1 MVKIRTFKAVRPK
14 KEYAKEIA
22 SLPYDVY
29 SEEEAREIINKNPKS
44 FLAVDLPIATTDEN
58 CKKISQELNKIA
70 LKNFNKMKDLG
81 YFYKEDRGKLYI
93 YQLTMKGKS
102 QNGLICTTS
111 IDEYLEGIIKKHEY
125 TRKEK
130 EEDRINHVD
139 TLDANTGPIF
149 LTYKSNEE
157 IKKIIERQIQKKPEV
172 EFTSED
178 QVSHKIWTIDDE
190 KTIDQIIFEF
200 GKIDNLYIADGHHR
214 AASAVKVG
222 LKRRSKKINYT
233 GEEEFNYFLSVLFP
247 SDQVNVMAYNR
258 VVKDLNDLSPKEF
271 LEKMKDDFYIEE
283 APKSPYQPI
292 EKGTFGMLLAKKW
305 YKLKVKENSFKKD
318 PISSLDVSILQ
329 NLVLD
334 KILDIKDPRTDK
346 RIDFVGGIRSLIEL
360 EKRTEEDMILAFSL
374 FPTSLEELFDVA
386 DEGLIMP
393 PKSTWFEPKPR
404 SGLFIHELK

>member
-22 SLPYDVY
+22 ALPYDVY

-44 FLAVDLPIATTDEN
+44 FLAVDLPIATIDEN
-58 CKKISQELNKIA
+58 CKNTSHELNNIA

-93 YQLTMKGKS
+93 YQLNMKGKS

-157 IKKIIERQIQKKPEV
+157 IKKIIEKQIQKKPEV

-247 SDQVNVMAYNR
+247 ADQVNVMAYNR

-346 RIDFVGGIRSLIEL
+346 RIDFVGGIRGLIEL

-374 FPTSLEELFDVA
+374 FPTSLEELFAVA

>member
-22 SLPYDVY
+22 ALPYDVY

-44 FLAVDLPIATTDEN
+44 FLAVDLPIATIDEN
-58 CKKISQELNKIA
+58 CKNTSHELNNIA

-93 YQLTMKGKS
+93 YQLNMKGKS

-111 IDEYLEGIIKKHEY
+111 IDEYFEGIIKKHEY

-157 IKKIIERQIQKKPEV
+157 IKKIIEKQIQKKPEV

-247 SDQVNVMAYNR
+247 ADQVNVMAYNR

-346 RIDFVGGIRSLIEL
+346 RIDFVGGIRGLIEL

-374 FPTSLEELFDVA
+374 FPTSLEELFAVA

>member
-14 KEYAKEIA
+14 KEYAKKIA
-22 SLPYDVY
+22 ALPYDVY

-44 FLAVDLPIATTDEN
+44 FLAVDLPIATIDEN
-58 CKKISQELNKIA
+58 CKNTSHELNNIA

-149 LTYKSNEE
+149 LTYKSNGE

-214 AASAVKVG
+214 AASAVKVA

-247 SDQVNVMAYNR
+247 ADQVNVMAYNR

-292 EKGTFGMLLAKKW
+292 EKGTFGMLLVKKW

-346 RIDFVGGIRSLIEL
+346 RIDFVGGIRGLIEL